1 MSRDDESSTLTL
13 SFNGADFRG
22 GARNVT
28 IEAND
33 TGSSWI
39 TVALSG
45 DYTNSKTVE
54 VQQTPETYQM
64 VFDDIPVGAVISIDA
79 NLFSLISNSH
89 GYHAATGSKSNVVVE
104 AGQNVV
110 NIEMTYINNS
120 TSAAAFS
127 SSSLHDQFGHN
138 DYNIYVYDTGKY
150 KISGSSSAY
159 RIVSEGLYEGDIN
172 SNGTLKLKE
181 YLYQN
186 YTRDGSGTMTWGD
199 YTFVDY
205 PQTVD
210 VPYEISGYIT
220 GFTFTSA
227 NGLTYQ
233 F

>member
-1 MSRDDESSTLTL
+1 
-13 SFNGADFRG
+13 
-22 GARNVT
+22 
-28 IEAND
+28 
-33 TGSSWI
+33 
-39 TVALSG
+39 
-45 DYTNSKTVE
+45 
-54 VQQTPETYQM
+54 M

-79 NLFSLISNSH
+79 NLFSLISHSY
-89 GYHAATGSKSNVVVE
+89 GYHAFTGSKSNVVVE

-110 NIEMTYINNS
+110 NIEMTYIGKN
-120 TSAAAFS
+120 APDAS
-127 SSSLHDQFGHN
+127 SSPSSPLNDQFGN
-138 DYNIYVYDTGKY
+138 NVYDIYVYDTGKY
-150 KISGSSSAY
+150 NIMAPSSVSAY

-186 YTRDGSGTMTWGD
+186 YTRDGSGTMTWSD